1 MIKRQEVNEMTEL
14 ELMLVILIMVAFT
27 LVLFII
33 LLLNNIKMY
42 KKELESKKDYID
54 PSESPIV
61 IKLKCIDKQL
71 ENIEK
76 RL

>member
-1 MIKRQEVNEMTEL
+1 MTEL

-27 LVLFII
+27 LVLFVI
-33 LLLNNIKMY
+33 LLLNNLKKY
-42 KKELESKKDYID
+42 KKELELKKDYID
-54 PSESPIV
+54 PDESPIV
-61 IKLKCIDKQL
+61 IKLKCIDKHL

>member
-1 MIKRQEVNEMTEL
+1 MTEL
-14 ELMLVILIMVAFT
+14 EMMLVILIIVAFT
-27 LVLFII
+27 LVLYII
-33 LLLNNIKMY
+33 LLRNNIKMY
-42 KKELESKKDYID
+42 KKKLELKKDYID

-61 IKLKCIDKQL
+61 IKLKCIDKHL